1 MKLYEIKEAMIET
14 LDIFLES
21 DREEIDK
28 EFYEETMTYLKS
40 ELSCKSSNIIKYI
53 CNLDS
58 EVLSIKNEIDRLTKA
73 KKARERKLES
83 LKSYLINTLHILD
96 KSKIETDIGTYGLRK
111 SVALKVFDL
120 NQIPEE
126 YLKVKKEVSV
136 DKRAL
141 TTAIRE
147 GYEIKGAILEERYS
161 LHIK

>member
-28 EFYEETMTYLKS
+28 EFYEETMTYLKG

-53 CNLDS
+53 SNLDS
-58 EVLSIKNEIDRLTKA
+58 EVLSIKSEIDRLTKA

-83 LKSYLINTLHILD
+83 LKGYLTNTMHILD

-111 SVALKVFDL
+111 SIALKVFDL

>member
-1 MKLYEIKEAMIET
+1 MKLYEIKETMIET

-21 DREEIDK
+21 DREEIDE
-28 EFYEETMTYLKS
+28 EFYEETMTYLKG

-53 CNLDS
+53 SNLDS
-58 EVLSIKNEIDRLTKA
+58 EVLSIKSEIERLTKA

-83 LKSYLINTLHILD
+83 LKSYLINTMHILS
-96 KSKIETDIGTYGLRK
+96 KNKIETDIGTYGLRK

-126 YLKVKKEVSV
+126 YLKVKKVTSV

-141 TTAIRE
+141 TTAIRD